1 MMGDEPRAE
10 LGMSMEKRIFGG
22 PFKLL
27 PLDTALEYTQSS
39 HPFKRPFAISQLDF
53 PYSPEYGE
61 GGFHINQEYN
71 WPDPATSFQYLTP
84 TVYAAHLQSEA
95 YWRSIVARF
104 GGQAIRMP
112 RFWRTERCCI
122 TGMKRC
128 YSTKKTKRFELI
140 HNNFPQSESAE
151 EIGETVKSFY
161 SKALDDF
168 DDRKRIYKALRPW
181 YDAECNT
188 TPNIPS
194 PLPLGDKLTHRR

>member
-61 GGFHINQEYN
+61 GGFHINQE
-71 WPDPATSFQYLTP
+71 
-84 TVYAAHLQSEA
+84 
-95 YWRSIVARF
+95 
-104 GGQAIRMP
+104 
-112 RFWRTERCCI
+112 
-122 TGMKRC
+122 
-128 YSTKKTKRFELI
+128 
-140 HNNFPQSESAE
+140 HNNFPQSESAK

-161 SKALDDF
+161 NKALDDF